1 MIGRARPV
9 LLALALVGVLRAAP
23 QDRALTLAVASFED
37 VWQTINDTFY
47 DPKFRGVDWIGVRK
61 ELLPRAQAAR
71 TADDVRG
78 VIREMIDRLGHSHFE
93 LLSDSNALPGA
104 GSIPI
109 DIRVMASEVVITR
122 VPREGPAASAG
133 LKAGQVLLAVDGA
146 TADTWRKARTGRDE
160 RAQSQRHWEAAYRAL
175 HGDDDSVAVVKVRDA
190 DGRQRTVNVRRDSG
204 TGDLLA
210 FGNVTLRNARLNTA
224 RLSTRSGRDVGLI
237 SFTMWMGAISD
248 PFAEAVDTF
257 RKSDGMILD
266 LRGNPGGLMGMIMR
280 FSGEFMTEHTLLGTM
295 QTRSTPDLKFNA
307 NPQLATA
314 DGRRV
319 SPYAGPLAILVDDQ
333 TASTSEIFAGAMQ
346 SAGRAR
352 VFGRQTMGQAL
363 PASTKTLP
371 NGDVLLHVV
380 GDFVTADGR
389 SLEGRGVV
397 PDEVVP
403 LSIATLAS
411 GRDADTDAALAWIDR
426 ARSLWLCS
434 LDLQGTQILPRW
446 VAPLMRPEA
455 CPGR

>member
-1 MIGRARPV
+1 MSARA
-9 LLALALVGVLRAAP
+9 LFLALALVVAPRTAP
-23 QDRALTLAVASFED
+23 QDRALALAVASFED

-47 DPKFRGVDWIGVRK
+47 DAKFGGVDWAGVRT
-61 ELLPRAQAAR
+61 ELLPRARAAK
-71 TADDVRG
+71 TVEDVRS
-78 VIREMIDRLGHSHFE
+78 VIRDMIDRLGHSHFE
-93 LLSDSNALPGA
+93 LMSDSNALPGA
-104 GSIPI
+104 GSLPI
-109 DIRVMASEVVITR
+109 EIRVMASEVVITR
-122 VPREGPAASAG
+122 VPREGQAASAG
-133 LKAGQVLLAVDGA
+133 LKPGQVLLAVDDA
-146 TADTWRKARTGRDE
+146 TAEAWRNARTGRDV
-160 RAQSQRHWEAAYRAL
+160 RAQNQRQWEAAYRSL
-175 HGDDDSVAVVKVRDA
+175 FGDDDSMAVVKVRDA
-190 DGRQRTVNVRRDSG
+190 DGRQRTVSVRRDSG

-237 SFTMWMGAISD
+237 AFTMWMGAISD
-248 PFAEAVDTF
+248 PFAAAVDTF

-295 QTRSTPDLKFNA
+295 QTRSTPGLKFNA
-307 NPQLATA
+307 NPQLATT

-319 SPYAGPLAILVDDQ
+319 TPFAGPLAILVDDQ

-363 PASTKTLP
+363 PASTRTLP

-380 GDFVTADGR
+380 GDFVTSDGR

-397 PDEVVP
+397 PDEIVP
-403 LSIATLAS
+403 LSIPTLAS
-411 GRDADTDAALAWIDR
+411 GRDADVDAALVWIDR
-426 ARSLWLCS
+426 ARLLLLCS
-434 LDLQGTQILPRW
+434 GDLQGTQFLPRW
-446 VAPLMRPEA
+446 VAPLMRP
-455 CPGR
+455 

>member
-1 MIGRARPV
+1 VIGRARP
-9 LLALALVGVLRAAP
+9 LFLALALVGVLGSAP

-37 VWQTINDTFY
+37 AWQTINDTFY
-47 DPKFRGVDWIGVRK
+47 DPTFGGVDWAGVRK

-71 TADDVRG
+71 TVEDVRV
-78 VIREMIDRLGHSHFE
+78 VIREMIDRLGRSHFE
-93 LLSDSNALPGA
+93 LLSDSTALPGA

-109 DIRVMASEVVITR
+109 EIRVLGSEVVITR
-122 VPREGPAASAG
+122 VRRDGPAASAG
-133 LKAGQVLLAVDGA
+133 LKAGQILLAVDDA
-146 TADTWRKARTGRDE
+146 TADAWRQARAGRDA
-160 RAQSQRHWEAAYRAL
+160 RAQSQRQWEAAYRAL
-175 HGDDDSVAVVKVRDA
+175 FGDDDSVAIVRVRDT
-190 DGRQRTVNVRRDSG
+190 DGRERTLKVRRDAG

-210 FGNVTLRNARLNTA
+210 FGNVTLRNSRLD
-224 RLSTRSGRDVGLI
+224 STRVSTRAGRAVGLI
-237 SFTMWMGAISD
+237 GFTMWMGAISD
-248 PFAEAVDTF
+248 PFSEAVDTF
-257 RKSDGMILD
+257 RGADAMILD
-266 LRGNPGGLMGMIMR
+266 LRGNPGGLMGMIVR
-280 FSGEFMTEHTLLGTM
+280 FSGHFMSESRLLGTM
-295 QTRSTPDLKFNA
+295 RTRSAPDLKFSA

-319 SPYAGPLAILVDDQ
+319 KPFAGPLAILVDEQ

-389 SLEGRGVV
+389 ALEGRGVV

-403 LSIATLAS
+403 LSIAALAS
-411 GRDADTDAALAWIDR
+411 GRDADVDAALAWIDR
-426 ARSLWLCS
+426 ARPLLLCS
-434 LDLQGTQILPRW
+434 GDLQGTQFLPRW
-446 VAPLMRPEA
+446 VAPLMRP
-455 CPGR
+455 

>member
-1 MIGRARPV
+1 MIHRARPLV
-9 LLALALVGVLRAAP
+9 LALALAGVLGAAP
-23 QDRALTLAVASFED
+23 QDRAVALAVASFED

-47 DPKFRGVDWIGVRK
+47 DPKFGGVDWAGVRR

-71 TADDVRG
+71 TVDDVRA

-109 DIRVMASEVVITR
+109 DIRVMASDVVITR
-122 VPREGPAASAG
+122 VPRDGPAAAAG
-133 LKAGQVLLAVDGA
+133 LKPGQVLLAVDDA
-146 TADTWRKARTGRDE
+146 TAEAWRKARTGRDV
-160 RAQSQRHWEAAYRAL
+160 RAENQRQWEAAYRAL
-175 HGDDDSVAVVKVRDA
+175 YGDDDSVAVVKVRDT
-190 DGRQRTVNVRRDSG
+190 DGRERTLRVRRDSG

-210 FGNVTLRNARLNTA
+210 FGNVTLRNARLNKT

-237 SFTMWMGAISD
+237 AFTMWMGAISQ
-248 PFAEAVDTF
+248 PFADAVDTF
-257 RKSDGMILD
+257 RSADGMIID
-266 LRGNPGGLMGMIMR
+266 LRGNPGGLMGMIVR
-280 FSGEFMTEHTLLGTM
+280 FSGEFMNDKTPLGEM
-295 QTRSTPDLKFNA
+295 RSRSTPKPLTFDA
-307 NPQLATA
+307 NPQFATT

-319 SPYAGPLAILVDDQ
+319 TPFAGPLAILVDDQ

-380 GDFVTADGR
+380 GDFVTPDGR

-397 PDEVVP
+397 PDEVVAV
-403 LSIATLAS
+403 SIATLAS
-411 GRDADTDAALAWIDR
+411 GRDADVEAALAWIDR

-434 LDLQGTQILPRW
+434 GDLQGTQFLPRW
-446 VAPLMRPEA
+446 VAPLMRP
-455 CPGR
+455 

>member
-1 MIGRARPV
+1 MIHRARP
-9 LLALALVGVLRAAP
+9 LILALALTGVLGAAR
-23 QDRALTLAVASFED
+23 QDRALALAVASFED

-47 DPKFRGVDWIGVRK
+47 DPKFGGVDWAGVHK

-71 TADDVRG
+71 TVDDVRA

-109 DIRVMASEVVITR
+109 DIRVMASDVVITR
-122 VPREGPAASAG
+122 VPREGPAAAAG
-133 LKAGQVLLAVDGA
+133 LKPGQVLLAVDDA
-146 TADTWRKARTGRDE
+146 TAEAWRKARTGRDV
-160 RAQSQRHWEAAYRAL
+160 RAENQRQWEAAYRAL
-175 HGDDDSVAVVKVRDA
+175 YGDDDSVAVVKVRDT
-190 DGRQRTVNVRRDSG
+190 DGRERTLKVRRDSG

-210 FGNVTLRNARLNTA
+210 FGNVTLRNARLSKT

-237 SFTMWMGAISD
+237 AFTMWMGAISE
-248 PFAEAVDTF
+248 PFADAVDTF
-257 RKSDGMILD
+257 RSADGMIID
-266 LRGNPGGLMGMIMR
+266 LRGNPGGLMGMIVK
-280 FSGEFMTEHTLLGTM
+280 FSGEFMNDKTPLGEM
-295 QTRSTPDLKFNA
+295 RSRSTREPLKFDA
-307 NPQLATA
+307 NPQLATT

-319 SPYAGPLAILVDDQ
+319 TPFAGPLAILVDDQ

-380 GDFVTADGR
+380 GDFVTPDGR

-403 LSIATLAS
+403 VSIATLAS
-411 GRDADTDAALAWIDR
+411 GRDADVEAALAWIDR

-434 LDLQGTQILPRW
+434 GDLQGTQFLPRW
-446 VAPLMRPEA
+446 VAPLMRP
-455 CPGR
+455 